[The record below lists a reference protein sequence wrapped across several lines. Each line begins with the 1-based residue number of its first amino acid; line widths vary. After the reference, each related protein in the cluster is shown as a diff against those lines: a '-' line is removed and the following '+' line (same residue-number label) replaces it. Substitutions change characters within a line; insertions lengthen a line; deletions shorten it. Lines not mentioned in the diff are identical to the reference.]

1 MLLKDRVC
9 TFEEVQDR
17 ARVLLDGLIEKYLV
31 GSQEQ
36 VSVFL
41 FFVFYISLV
50 DE

>member
-17 ARVLLDGLIEKYLV
+17 ARVLLDGLIEKYSV